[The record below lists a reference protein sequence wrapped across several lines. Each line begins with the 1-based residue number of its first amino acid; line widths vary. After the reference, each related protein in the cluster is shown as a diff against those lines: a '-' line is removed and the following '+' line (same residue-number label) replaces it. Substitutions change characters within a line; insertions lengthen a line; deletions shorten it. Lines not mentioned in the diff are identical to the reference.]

1 MIPRILTPE
10 QRPAWQALLAQAV
23 KSTDELL
30 TLLQIDPAELKTRP
44 LTDNFPLRVPHA
56 FVERMHRGDSRDPL
70 LLQVLPV
77 QQETQETA
85 GFLHD
90 PLAELDAMPVPGLLH
105 KYQGRALLTV
115 TGACA
120 VHCRYCF
127 RRHFPYA
134 EANPVTG
141 HWQQSIEYIRQH
153 PDITEVILSGGDPLT
168 LTDARLQS
176 LAGQLATIDHLRT
189 LRIHSR
195 LPVVLPDRVDENLLS
210 WLAAQRLKIVMVI
223 HCNHPNEIDAGVI
236 AAMDRLRRAGVV
248 LLNQSVLLRNI
259 NDEAATLI
267 QLSERLFAAGVLP
280 YYLHQL
286 DRVQGAAHFEVD
298 DRIARKLIDAVSAA
312 LPGYLVPRL
321 VQEIPGMHGKTPL
334 VAPVL
339 HAKSAGRPGPAGQP
353 FSTHGLKPD
362 STMPF
367 AYTELLDGLS
377 DQQDG

>member
-1 MIPRILTPE
+1 MIPRIQTPE
-10 QRPAWQALLAQAV
+10 QRPVWQALLAQAV

-30 TLLQIDPAELKTRP
+30 RLLQIEPAQLKTRP
-44 LTDNFPLRVPHA
+44 LTDNFPLRVPHG
-56 FVERMHRGDSRDPL
+56 FVQRMNRGDSRDPL

-77 QQETQETA
+77 QQETVATA
-85 GFLHD
+85 SFLRD
-90 PLAELDAMPVPGLLH
+90 PLEELDAMPVPGLLH

-134 EANPVTG
+134 DANPVTD
-141 HWQQSIEYIRQH
+141 HWQPSIKYIGQH
-153 PDITEVILSGGDPLT
+153 PDITELILSGGDPLT

-176 LAGQLATIDHLRT
+176 LTDELATIDHLRT

-195 LPVVLPDRVDENLLS
+195 LPVVLPERVDEGLLS
-210 WLAAQRLKIVMVI
+210 WLAAQRLKVVMVV

-236 AAMDRLRRAGVV
+236 DAMHRLNRAGVV
-248 LLNQSVLLRNI
+248 LLNQSVLLRGI
-259 NDEAATLI
+259 NDNAATLI
-267 QLSERLFAAGVLP
+267 NLSERLFAAGVLP

-298 DRIARKLIDAVSAA
+298 TATARKLIAEVSAF

-321 VQEIPGMHGKTPL
+321 VQEIPGMPGKTPL
-334 VAPVL
+334 
-339 HAKSAGRPGPAGQP
+339 
-353 FSTHGLKPD
+353 
-362 STMPF
+362 
-367 AYTELLDGLS
+367 
-377 DQQDG
+377 